1 MKRLA
6 MLVLIVMGMSGSLH
20 AETHEGECVASIRSV
35 RPDAPLTP
43 VPVNLAPLCCACKC
57 DTSLLQTEIDRNA
70 DMIDMLKTSTGQ
82 LQSQID
88 ALDMSSS
95 VTLRVLTGF
104 INTTNPPTLIRGS
117 GFSLSGVSPG
127 ATDVT
132 FSTPFSS
139 PPTVIATLNLTGST
153 GAPAAVSN
161 VTTTGCRVQTYTTGS
176 FPHTFT
182 AQQVF
187 FVVIGN

>member
-1 MKRLA
+1 MKRMA
-6 MLVLIVMGMSGSLH
+6 ILVLIVMGMSGSLY
-20 AETHEGECVASIRSV
+20 AETHESECADGIRSV
-35 RPDAPLTP
+35 RPDAPSKP

-88 ALDMSSS
+88 SLDMSSS
-95 VTLRVLTGF
+95 ATLRVLTGF
-104 INTTNPPTLIRGS
+104 INTTNPPSLIRGS

-127 ATDVT
+127 VTDVT
-132 FSTPFSS
+132 FSIPFSS
-139 PPTVIATLNLTGST
+139 SPTVIATLNLTGSR

-161 VTTTGCRVQTYTTGS
+161 VTTTGCRVQTYTTNS
-176 FPHTFT
+176 FPHSFT